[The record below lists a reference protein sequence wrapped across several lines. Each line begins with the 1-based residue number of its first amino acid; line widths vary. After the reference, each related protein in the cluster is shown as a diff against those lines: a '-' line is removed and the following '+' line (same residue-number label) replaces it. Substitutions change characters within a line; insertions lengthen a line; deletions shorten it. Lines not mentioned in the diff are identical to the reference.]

1 MRLTGIARMC
11 MTAFQVQPVLLA
23 GACAHSWPHPGV
35 GRARVSWGG
44 GLWVPGGDCC
54 AGAGAWI
61 VWSAAHV
68 AISVHIRVQSGQPCA
83 ARDTWELTSCIQFHE
98 FEEAAS
104 NSA

>member
-1 MRLTGIARMC
+1 MLIPG
-11 MTAFQVQPVLLA
+11 PVLVWVVRV
-23 GACAHSWPHPGV
+23 SPGV
-35 GRARVSWGG
+35 GVFGC
-44 GLWVPGGDCC
+44 LVGDCC